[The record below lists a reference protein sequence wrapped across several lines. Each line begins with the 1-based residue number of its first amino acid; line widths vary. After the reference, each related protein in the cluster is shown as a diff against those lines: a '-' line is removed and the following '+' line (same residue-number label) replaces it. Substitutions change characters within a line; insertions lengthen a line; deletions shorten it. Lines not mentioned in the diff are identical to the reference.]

1 MLLSRFLACAIVA
14 ALICISLI
22 DASLAQ
28 DPFGSITTKANQTR
42 DHLVT
47 IGQAVIG
54 VVAAALFI
62 MAAFGRVQ
70 WYWVGMAIV
79 AGAGLTGIDAIQAW
93 INA

>member
-1 MLLSRFLACAIVA
+1 MARFRVA
-14 ALICISLI
+14 AIALFSAFVVLSIADPSF
-22 DASLAQ
+22 AQ

-70 WYWVGMAIV
+70 WYWVGSAV
-79 AGAGLTGIDAIQAW
+79 LAGAGLTGIDAIQAW
-93 INA
+93 INT

>member
-1 MLLSRFLACAIVA
+1 MSVHRLLLLGVVVSVA
-14 ALICISLI
+14 TLCLIEPSF
-22 DASLAQ
+22 AQ

-42 DHLVT
+42 DHLVR

-70 WYWVGMAIV
+70 WYWVGMAVV
-79 AGAGLTGIDAIQAW
+79 AGAGLTGIDAIQSW
-93 INA
+93 LNA

>member
-1 MLLSRFLACAIVA
+1 MSAHRLLLLG
-14 ALICISLI
+14 ALVSISVLWLI
-22 DASLAQ
+22 EPSLAQ

-42 DHLVT
+42 DHLVR

-70 WYWVGMAIV
+70 WYWVGMAVV
-79 AGAGLTGIDAIQAW
+79 AGAGLTGIGAIQTW
-93 INA
+93 LNA

>member
-1 MLLSRFLACAIVA
+1 MLFIRIPSCVVVSAIVF
-14 ALICISLI
+14 LCLI
-22 DASLAQ
+22 DPSLAQ

-70 WYWVGMAIV
+70 WYWVGMAVV

-93 INA
+93 VNT

>member
-1 MLLSRFLACAIVA
+1 MLLSRLLACVVVVAIVS
-14 ALICISLI
+14 LCLI
-22 DASLAQ
+22 DPSLAQ